1 MLLGPDKVSQP
12 DASACTTTRAALD
25 GMCQFG
31 AQRLSFMVSQVDVKN
46 RLESV
51 VLVVF
56 RIRVSVGRIIPGVK
70 AGKIGSGF
78 YCFDVSS
85 AVSSLK
91 IV

>member
-1 MLLGPDKVSQP
+1 
-12 DASACTTTRAALD
+12 
-25 GMCQFG
+25 
-31 AQRLSFMVSQVDVKN
+31 MVSQVDVKN